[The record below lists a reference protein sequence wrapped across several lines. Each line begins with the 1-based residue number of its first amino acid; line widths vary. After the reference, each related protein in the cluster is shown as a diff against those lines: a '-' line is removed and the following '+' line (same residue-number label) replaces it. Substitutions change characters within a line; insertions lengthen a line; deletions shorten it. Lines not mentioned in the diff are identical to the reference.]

1 MSKHAEV
8 EKEMNIF
15 YHLGKYIIS
24 ALGLFPEDVDLRT
37 PLWWP
42 GPSVSLSETMKEID
56 HDKALAARLRNNGRC
71 K

>member
-1 MSKHAEV
+1 
-8 EKEMNIF
+8 MNIF
-15 YHLGKYIIS
+15 YHLGKFIIYT
-24 ALGLFPEDVDLRT
+24 LGLFPEDVDPRT

-56 HDKALAARLRNNGRC
+56 HGEALEPGLRNNGRC